1 MAEYTEYMKEVQNVA
16 EFFGVDSKERRSL
29 KWFRDNIQYIYGRGD
44 IARNDLIEEAQAARI
59 MKDRRPGRMFMY
71 RYSPKTKSTL
81 PYWDAFPLV
90 ISLDY
95 QPKHILGLNLHYLPP
110 RYRNVFFAQL
120 LSKVNDRSMSEDAR
134 ILATYAMLKQ
144 SMRFRFFQPCIKKYL
159 INRVRSKVVVVPPE
173 HWNIAINLP
182 TEAFIK
188 ENRRDVWRDS
198 INKIKES

>member
-1 MAEYTEYMKEVQNVA
+1 MVEYTEYMKEVQSIA

-44 IARNDLIEEAQAARI
+44 IARNDLMAEAQAARI
-59 MKDRRPGRMFMY
+59 VKDRRPGRMFMF

-81 PYWDAFPLV
+81 PYWDAFPLI

-144 SMRFRFFQPCIKKYL
+144 SMRFRYFQPCIKKYI

-188 ENRRDVWRDS
+188 ENRQGVWRDS
-198 INKIKES
+198 INKIKEP